1 MAKERYSDAKSH
13 RVGRATLETGAVTT
27 AYRAVATVECA
38 QCAGAIG
45 PGEIFSRQTRRAPVH
60 VPLRATGLLTIEPI
74 CVTCRPLRLDDVG
87 EAVTTDTRDDQ

>member
-1 MAKERYSDAKSH
+1 MVRSQEKSH
-13 RVGRATLETGAVTT
+13 RVGRGMLNNGVVTT
-27 AYRAVATVECA
+27 AYRAVAAVECT

-60 VPLRATGLLTIEPI
+60 VALRTTGLLTIEPI